1 MNSKIPAG
9 FLACK
14 PDETFNDVAGP
25 LYIKP
30 NDGGQPSLGFLAE
43 KKHCNFVGMVHGG
56 CLMTF
61 TDIALQGAVCEA
73 LGKYTS
79 TPTISMNLSFVSAAK
94 EGQWVEAHIIELTMK
109 RTMAF
114 ITAAIK
120 ADDKTVATV
129 SATFSLPQDLDK
141 FPGLSPEEYLA
152 YRIDS

>member
-1 MNSKIPAG
+1 MP
-9 FLACK
+9 CK

-30 NDGGQPSLGFLAE
+30 HEGGQPSLGFLAH

-79 TPTISMNLSFVSAAK
+79 TPTINMNINFVSAAK
-94 EGQWVEAHIIELTMK
+94 EGQWIEAHITELTMK

-114 ITAAIK
+114 ITASIK
-120 ADDKTVATV
+120 ADQKTVANV
-129 SATFSLPQDLDK
+129 SAAFSLPQDLDQ
-141 FPGLSPEEYLA
+141 FPGLSPADYLA
-152 YRIDS
+152 YRVDQ